1 MIIGQPKPQENS
13 EENCMIPR
21 SVFGVPRNP
30 DAQKAADTGEFAIR
44 RNIHHMASAMS
55 ACARI
60 ACSSLAICSGPV
72 SDSRTGSKLGLSPR
86 VVNLWA
92 SGSVEIHV
100 PTDGQDNG
108 RRGASR
114 KRGTLESHII
124 HRFSLLEK
132 IGFHYDRPGGSLS
145 GSNIHTPSDLQPEW
159 FPEGQKDMQL
169 GVFITHWTWIQL
181 PS

>member
-1 MIIGQPKPQENS
+1 MDNRNPKKTRKKTARSHARCLVSRETQTPRKPQTPENL
-13 EENCMIPR
+13 P
-21 SVFGVPRNP
+21 SVG
-30 DAQKAADTGEFAIR
+30 I
-44 RNIHHMASAMS
+44 AMS

-72 SDSRTGSKLGLSPR
+72 CDSRTGSKLGLSPR

-114 KRGTLESHII
+114 KRGTLESRII